1 MKRCPSCNRNY
12 TDDTLRFCLEDG
24 TPLTQAPLDEPTIT
38 TPPAEPP
45 ATVVYGAPRPP
56 APAPYV
62 PQPHATAPV
71 PPAVPTQPAWTPT
84 ALPPRPRRKVWPWLL
99 GAFLLLCLLGGGFIV
114 LIIGLASMSSP
125 SNTNSNNSNLS
136 IANSN
141 NSNLGNNNR
150 VVNGNTANANNF
162 GASPK
167 PTPTDVEIDKAY
179 MAKDNGSGEPGE
191 ESDTFSPSDHTVH
204 CMITL
209 DHAAEG
215 TQIRFDWIGVDAGEF
230 QNRSI
235 KKLEYT
241 TKALENKV
249 HANVILPRDWPA
261 GEYKVDVYLN
271 EQLARSI
278 TYKVE

>member
-45 ATVVYGAPRPP
+45 ATVVYGAPVPP
-56 APAPYV
+56 IPAPYV
-62 PQPHATAPV
+62 PTPPATAPV
-71 PPAVPTQPAWTPT
+71 PPAPPTQPAWTPT
-84 ALPPRPRRKVWPWLL
+84 ALPPQPKRKVWPWLL
-99 GAFLLLCLLGGGFIV
+99 GAVILLFILGGGLIV
-114 LIIGLASMSSP
+114 LIIALASMNSTTTTTSS
-125 SNTNSNNSNLS
+125 NSNNSNLS
-136 IANSN
+136 SANSN
-141 NSNLGNNNR
+141 LSNNNR
-150 VVNGNTANANNF
+150 VLNGNTANANNF

-167 PTPTDVEIDKAY
+167 PTPTDVAIDKAY
-179 MAKDNGSGEPGE
+179 MAKDNSGQPGE
-191 ESDTFSPSDHTVH
+191 ETETFSPSDHTVH

-249 HANVILPRDWPA
+249 HANVILPRDWPE
-261 GEYKVDVYLN
+261 GDYKVDVYLN
-271 EQLARSI
+271 DQLARSI